1 MNIVL
6 GISGGALYALW
17 KLLKYLFDNGY
28 WAVAVVII
36 VIVVIYYWKKE
47 SDSVPSHLS
56 HKKDSESK
64 NVEDNEIIAEVYKPE
79 NTPKQIIGCLSC
91 GKTLKKDR
99 YRIFSY
105 ISHGG
110 FGNTYLAE
118 DTLLNKYVAI
128 KELFVRDICARE
140 LQTEDVKISIETNR
154 TTFEGLKKKF
164 IKEAKRLQAFHCPN
178 IIRVYDCFE
187 ENGTAYYS
195 MDYIPGDSLASVLKQ
210 KSRLS
215 EDYIRTLLPGLFNAL
230 STVHNEN
237 IWHLD
242 IKPANLMLRNSKSLV
257 LIDFGASKQYEDK
270 EGKTLTSS
278 SAMAYTSGFAPPEQ
292 ISNNTK
298 NIGAWT
304 DIYALGATLFN
315 LLTGSKPPQTDEI
328 ISEGLPL
335 FPSDVSNEM
344 VKAVTAMMQ
353 PNRNARPQSIN
364 EVARLL
370 SISIYEQ

>member
-28 WAVAVVII
+28 WVIAVVII
-36 VIVVIYYWKKE
+36 AIVVIYYWKKE
-47 SDSVPSHLS
+47 SDSVPSPVS
-56 HKKDSESK
+56 PKKDSESK
-64 NVEDNEIIAEVYKPE
+64 NVDDNEIIADVYKPE
-79 NTPKQIIGCLSC
+79 NTPKQIPGCLPC
-91 GKTLKKDR
+91 GITLKKNR

-140 LQTEDVKISIETNR
+140 LQTEEVKISIETNR

-195 MDYIPGDSLASVLKQ
+195 MDYIPGDSLASVIKQ

-215 EDYIRTLLPGLFNAL
+215 ENYIRTLLPGLLSAL
-230 STVHNEN
+230 KTVHNEK

-242 IKPANLMLRNSKSLV
+242 IKPANLMLRNGKSLV

-270 EGKTLTSS
+270 EGKALTS

-328 ISEGLPL
+328 LSEGLPL

-344 VKAVTAMMQ
+344 IKAVTAMMQ
-353 PNRNARPQSIN
+353 PNRNARPQSIY
-364 EVARLL
+364 EVAQLL
-370 SISIYEQ
+370 RISINEQ

>member
-17 KLLKYLFDNGY
+17 KLLKYLFENGY
-28 WAVAVVII
+28 WFIAVVII

-47 SDSVPSHLS
+47 SGEVSSSVAPET
-56 HKKDSESK
+56 DSEK
-64 NVEDNEIIAEVYKPE
+64 KKVDDNEIIAEVYKPE
-79 NTPKQIIGCLSC
+79 NTPKQVPGCLPC
-91 GKTLKKDR
+91 GKTLKKGR

-195 MDYIPGDSLASVLKQ
+195 MDYIPGDSLASILKQ
-210 KSRLS
+210 KTRLS
-215 EDYIRTLLPGLFNAL
+215 ESYIITLLPGLLSALNA
-230 STVHNEN
+230 VHNEK

-242 IKPANLMLRNSKSLV
+242 IKPANLMLRNGKSLV

-315 LLTGSKPPQTDEI
+315 LLTGCKPPQTDEI
-328 ISEGLPL
+328 LAEGLPS
-335 FPSDVSNEM
+335 FPEDVSNGM
-344 VKAVTAMMQ
+344 AKTITAMMQ

-364 EVARLL
+364 EVAQLL
-370 SISIYEQ
+370 QISIHEQ

>member
-17 KLLKYLFDNGY
+17 KLLKYLFENGY
-28 WAVAVVII
+28 WFIAVVII
-36 VIVVIYYWKKE
+36 VIVVIYYWKKG
-47 SDSVPSHLS
+47 SDAASTSASP
-56 HKKDSESK
+56 KKDKE
-64 NVEDNEIIAEVYKPE
+64 NEIVDDNEITAEVYKPE
-79 NTPKQIIGCLSC
+79 NTPKQVPGCLPC

-128 KELFVRDICARE
+128 KELFVRDICDRE
-140 LQTEDVKISIETNR
+140 LQTEDVKISIETNK

-215 EDYIRTLLPGLFNAL
+215 ESYIRTLLPGLLSAL
-230 STVHNEN
+230 NTVHNEK

-242 IKPANLMLRNSKSLV
+242 IKPANLMLRNGNSLV

-270 EGKTLTSS
+270 EGKNLTSS

-292 ISNNTK
+292 ISNNAK

-304 DIYALGATLFN
+304 DIYSLGATLFN
-315 LLTGSKPPQTDEI
+315 LLTGCKPPQTDEI

-335 FPSDVSNEM
+335 FPSDVSSEM
-344 VKAVTAMMQ
+344 VKAVTEMMQ
-353 PNRNARPQSIN
+353 PNRNTRPQSIS
-364 EVARLL
+364 EVAQLL
-370 SISIYEQ
+370 QISIHEQ

>member
-1 MNIVL
+1 M
-6 GISGGALYALW
+6 
-17 KLLKYLFDNGY
+17 
-28 WAVAVVII
+28 VII

-47 SDSVPSHLS
+47 SDSVHPPISPQ
-56 HKKDSESK
+56 KNNESK
-64 NVEDNEIIAEVYKPE
+64 KVDDNEIIAEVYKPE
-79 NTPKQIIGCLSC
+79 NTPKQVPGCLPC
-91 GKTLKKDR
+91 GITLKKNR
-99 YRIFSY
+99 YRIFNY

-140 LQTEDVKISIETNR
+140 LQTENVKISIETNR
-154 TTFEGLKKKF
+154 TAFDGLKKKF

-187 ENGTAYYS
+187 ENGTAYYT
-195 MDYIPGDSLASVLKQ
+195 MDYIPGDSLASVIKQ

-215 EDYIRTLLPGLFNAL
+215 ENYIRTLLPGLLNAL

-242 IKPANLMLRNSKSLV
+242 IKPANLMLRNGKSLV
-257 LIDFGASKQYEDK
+257 LIDFGASKQYEYK
-270 EGKTLTSS
+270 EGKTITSS
-278 SAMAYTSGFAPPEQ
+278 SAIAYTSGFAPPEQ

-353 PNRNARPQSIN
+353 PNRNVRPQSIK

>member
-1 MNIVL
+1 MNIVF

-47 SDSVPSHLS
+47 SDSVHPPISPQ
-56 HKKDSESK
+56 KNNESK
-64 NVEDNEIIAEVYKPE
+64 NVDDNEIIAEVYKPE
-79 NTPKQIIGCLSC
+79 NTPKQVPGCLPC
-91 GKTLKKDR
+91 GITLKKNR
-99 YRIFSY
+99 YRIFNY

-110 FGNTYLAE
+110 FSNTYLAE

-140 LQTEDVKISIETNR
+140 LQTENVKISIETNR
-154 TTFEGLKKKF
+154 TAFDGLKKKF

-187 ENGTAYYS
+187 ENGTAYYT
-195 MDYIPGDSLASVLKQ
+195 MDYIPGDSLASVIKQ

-215 EDYIRTLLPGLFNAL
+215 ENYIRTLLPGLLNAL

-242 IKPANLMLRNSKSLV
+242 IKPANLMLRNGKSLV

-353 PNRNARPQSIN
+353 PNRNVRPQSIK

>member
-47 SDSVPSHLS
+47 SDSVHPPISPQ
-56 HKKDSESK
+56 KNNESK
-64 NVEDNEIIAEVYKPE
+64 KVDDNEIIAEVYKPE
-79 NTPKQIIGCLSC
+79 NTPKQVPGCLPC
-91 GKTLKKDR
+91 GITLKKNR
-99 YRIFSY
+99 YRIFNY

-140 LQTEDVKISIETNR
+140 LQTENVKISIETNR
-154 TTFEGLKKKF
+154 TAFDGLKKKF

-187 ENGTAYYS
+187 ENGTAYYT
-195 MDYIPGDSLASVLKQ
+195 MDYIPGDSLASVIKQ

-215 EDYIRTLLPGLFNAL
+215 ENYIRTLLPGLLNAL

-242 IKPANLMLRNSKSLV
+242 IKPANLMLRNGKSLV

-353 PNRNARPQSIN
+353 PNRNVRPQSIK

>member
-28 WAVAVVII
+28 CAIAVVII
-36 VIVVIYYWKKE
+36 VIVVIYYWKKG
-47 SDSVPSHLS
+47 SDTVPTSIS
-56 HKKDSESK
+56 PKKDGESK
-64 NVEDNEIIAEVYKPE
+64 NDDNEIIAEVYKPE
-79 NTPKQIIGCLSC
+79 NTPKQVLGCLPC
-91 GKTLKKDR
+91 GKTLKKNR
-99 YRIFSY
+99 YRIFNY

-140 LQTEDVKISIETNR
+140 FQTEDVKISIETNR
-154 TTFEGLKKKF
+154 MTFEGLKKKF
-164 IKEAKRLQAFHCPN
+164 IKEAKRLRAFHSPN

-215 EDYIRTLLPGLFNAL
+215 ESYIRMLLPGLLSAL
-230 STVHNEN
+230 NTVHNEN

-242 IKPANLMLRNSKSLV
+242 IKPANLMLRNGKSLV

-278 SAMAYTSGFAPPEQ
+278 SVMAYSSRFAPPEQ

-298 NIGAWT
+298 YIGAWT

-315 LLTGSKPPQTDEI
+315 LLTGNKPPQPDEI
-328 ISEGLPL
+328 ISEGLPQ

-353 PNRNARPQSIN
+353 PNRNVRPQSIR

-370 SISIYEQ
+370 SISIYA